1 MPGSLSHLI
10 QRSTRSEESCF
21 RIPFA
26 FHFEAAPKNSI
37 NSSVFDAPES
47 ATLSV
52 YVVDITVL
60 RSFPSWTSPVR
71 IRSPAPSFQQVRNT
85 PLNHLL
91 QFAPLIHAQAFSKA
105 LTASSRRSSEALV

>member
-1 MPGSLSHLI
+1 MLAVCAGAAS
-10 QRSTRSEESCF
+10 STTAPLRNASNQAVEN
-21 RIPFA
+21 RIVSKARNEHHGRQILYFQ
-26 FHFEAAPKNSI
+26 SM
-37 NSSVFDAPES
+37 V
-47 ATLSV
+47 
-52 YVVDITVL
+52 
-60 RSFPSWTSPVR
+60 RFPSWTSPVR